1 MARIAGINIPPQQ
14 HSEIGLTAIFGIGR
28 TRARKICEACGIA
41 YSKKVKD
48 LTDGDLEKIRDQ
60 IAQFTI
66 EGDLR
71 RDHEHQAFDGHRLLP
86 WIPSSSRFAHARSA
100 HAHQRTYTQRPP

>member
-48 LTDGDLEKIRDQ
+48 LTDADLEKCECTT
-60 IAQFTI
+60 FVSFLGT
-66 EGDLR
+66 
-71 RDHEHQAFDGHRLLP
+71 RLL
-86 WIPSSSRFAHARSA
+86 SS
-100 HAHQRTYTQRPP
+100 